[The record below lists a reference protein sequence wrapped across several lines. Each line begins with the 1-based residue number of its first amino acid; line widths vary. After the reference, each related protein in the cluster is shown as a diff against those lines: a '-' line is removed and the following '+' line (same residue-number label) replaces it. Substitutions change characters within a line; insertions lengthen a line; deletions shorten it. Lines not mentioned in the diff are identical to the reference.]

1 MERICALGFER
12 DLTGICSV
20 EENGTIVSMGTT
32 VRTQVGIV
40 GAGPAGLMLGHL
52 LHLAGI
58 DSVIVENRAEDY
70 VIERVRAGVLEQ
82 ASVDLL
88 IESGV
93 GDRLK
98 REGLPHDGIYLNVVG
113 QRRHIDMASL
123 TGRRITVYGQNEV
136 VKDLIEARRGTGRPL
151 WFESADV
158 SVHEID
164 SELPKIRFA
173 KDGDASEI
181 QCDFIAGC
189 DGFHGICRPS
199 IPPNDLRIYERVY
212 PFAWLGILA
221 NAAPSSP
228 ELVYSL
234 HDRGFALFSMRS
246 NTVTRLY
253 LQCAPDEDLAQWPD
267 DRVWE
272 ELLTRLQS
280 NDGWKPNIGPITQ
293 KGVTG
298 MRSFVAEPM
307 RYGRMFLA
315 GDSAHIVPPT
325 GAKGLNLAVAD
336 VWRLSRALA
345 EYYKSGREDLLDRYS
360 DDCLRRVWR
369 AQRFS
374 WWMTSMLHK
383 SDSGNPFDDRRQL
396 AELEYVTNSCAAMTS
411 LAENYVGF
419 PIE

>member
-1 MERICALGFER
+1 MK
-12 DLTGICSV
+12 
-20 EENGTIVSMGTT
+20 TI
-32 VRTQVGIV
+32 RTQVGIV
-40 GAGPAGLMLGHL
+40 GSGPAGLMLGHL

-58 DSVIVENRAEDY
+58 DSVILENRSEDY

-82 ASVDLL
+82 PTVDLM

-93 GDRLK
+93 GERLQ
-98 REGLPHDGIYLNVVG
+98 REGLFHDGIYLNILG
-113 QRRHIDMASL
+113 DRRRIDMAAL
-123 TGRRITVYGQNEV
+123 TGSRITIYGQNEV
-136 VKDLIEARRGTGRPL
+136 VKDLVAARVRTGRL
-151 WFESADV
+151 LLFEVADV
-158 SVHEID
+158 SVHDLD
-164 SELPKIRFA
+164 STQPKIQFSR
-173 KDGDASEI
+173 DGETCEI
-181 QCDFIAGC
+181 RCDFIAGC

-199 IPPNDLRIYERVY
+199 IPEDHIRIYERVY

-221 NAAPSSP
+221 NAPPSST

-234 HDRGFALFSMRS
+234 HHRGFALFSMRS
-246 NTVTRLY
+246 TSVTRLY

-267 DRVWE
+267 GRIWE
-272 ELLTRLQS
+272 ELITRLQS
-280 NDGWKPNIGPITQ
+280 NDGWRPNVGPIIQ

-298 MRSFVAEPM
+298 MRSFVVEPM

-325 GAKGLNLAVAD
+325 GAKGLNLAIAD

-345 EYYKSGREDLLDRYS
+345 HYYQSSGEDLLDRYS
-360 DDCLRRVWR
+360 EDCLKRVWR

-383 SDSGNPFDDRRQL
+383 SDTGNPFDCRRQL
-396 AELEYVTNSCAAMTS
+396 AELEYVTSSTAAMTS